1 MAQGHFPENQFD
13 EREKSFPPTV
23 SLAQVDLGYCGS
35 AGKGIEPLP
44 VGQGANDATSRA
56 TVPDPSIKW
65 LSQQLCFSTTAVMGM
80 VCVSCQSG
88 HIRKKRWRLTNE
100 KTHVRQEPQCTHGGA
115 FRLSWPN
122 DRNNG

>member
-1 MAQGHFPENQFD
+1 MIMELVLYIGSDGRCKMKTQPSNRCCAASMAQGHFPENQFD

-44 VGQGANDATSRA
+44 GGQGANDATSRA

-80 VCVSCQSG
+80 VCV
-88 HIRKKRWRLTNE
+88 
-100 KTHVRQEPQCTHGGA
+100 
-115 FRLSWPN
+115 
-122 DRNNG
+122 